1 MSHLKFSI
9 LASSTNFCPFR
20 TDLSGNAI
28 WPQASDFYNFTK
40 LTILMNFCPIKM
52 LNETFSVNF
61 NHCDPRMEPSNKL
74 RDILVNRQT
83 KMQKAYRTLCTIKQS
98 SFIISICSRRNQNVA
113 SCFYHHHRVLEAVNP
128 GIEQRKFIT
137 WIQPRRTTVAH
148 CSEASIF
155 RPKIQLYWIWFF
167 ELISHCLQ
175 KPKISSI
182 EYFTFGI
189 FNQFLSY

>member
-1 MSHLKFSI
+1 
-9 LASSTNFCPFR
+9 
-20 TDLSGNAI
+20 
-28 WPQASDFYNFTK
+28 
-40 LTILMNFCPIKM
+40 
-52 LNETFSVNF
+52 
-61 NHCDPRMEPSNKL
+61 MEPSNKL

-155 RPKIQLYWIWFF
+155 RPKIQF
-167 ELISHCLQ
+167 
-175 KPKISSI
+175 I
-182 EYFTFGI
+182 EFDFLTHFTMVEKSRIGI

>member
-1 MSHLKFSI
+1 MWP
-9 LASSTNFCPFR
+9 LAFGYKNSLIFGIFDEFLSTK
-20 TDLSGNAI
+20 SV
-28 WPQASDFYNFTK
+28 
-40 LTILMNFCPIKM
+40 KM
-52 LNETFSVNF
+52 MNETFSVNF

-148 CSEASIF
+148 CSKAYIF
-155 RPKIQLYWIWFF
+155 RPKIQLYWIWLLTHFTLF
-167 ELISHCLQ
+167 EKTQNVALKFNDWIFLFTQ
-175 KPKISSI
+175 NVTIAFWTKIRLL
-182 EYFTFGI
+182 G
-189 FNQFLSY
+189 QCA